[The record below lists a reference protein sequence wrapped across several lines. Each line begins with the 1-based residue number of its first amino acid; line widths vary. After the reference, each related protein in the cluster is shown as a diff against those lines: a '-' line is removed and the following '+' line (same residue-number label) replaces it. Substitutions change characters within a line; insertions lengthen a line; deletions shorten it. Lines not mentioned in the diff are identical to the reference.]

1 VLVERQAI
9 DVGDGH
15 DVAMAAD
22 IAPVLGRDIGG
33 VSH

>member
-15 DVAMAAD
+15 EAAAAADVA
-22 IAPVLGRDIGG
+22 PVPGRDIGD
-33 VSH
+33 VSQ

>member
-9 DVGDGH
+9 DVGDRH
-15 DVAMAAD
+15 EAAAAAD
-22 IAPVLGRDIGG
+22 AAPVPGRDIGD